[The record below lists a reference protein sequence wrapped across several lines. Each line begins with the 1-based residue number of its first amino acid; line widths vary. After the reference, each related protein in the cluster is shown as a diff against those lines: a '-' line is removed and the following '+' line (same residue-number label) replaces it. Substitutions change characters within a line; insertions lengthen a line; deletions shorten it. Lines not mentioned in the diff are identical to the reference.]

1 MYSSLPV
8 LKSQCDEKD
17 ARPAPSRL
25 GSPPTIPALS
35 SMRAKA
41 EKNIGRYLDGTV
53 LTVDSISSST
63 CCLGTNHPFQAVLV
77 AVWLVLL
84 FATPQIAA

>member
-41 EKNIGRYLDGTV
+41 EKNIGHGQYSGFLETV
-53 LTVDSISSST
+53 PTLTTKPNNPQST
-63 CCLGTNHPFQAVLV
+63 ST
-77 AVWLVLL
+77 
-84 FATPQIAA
+84 

>member
-1 MYSSLPV
+1 MPCYTTVMISVFFVPPHIAFHSYQPSSFSQKKKKKVMYSSLPV

-41 EKNIGRYLDGTV
+41 V
-53 LTVDSISSST
+53 
-63 CCLGTNHPFQAVLV
+63 
-77 AVWLVLL
+77 
-84 FATPQIAA
+84 